1 VLHSYASL
9 SRVALSSPSL
19 LHVPLCHCF
28 IYSSILK
35 FTFLVGIFYAI
46 DSRFRF
52 VFECY
57 WFTFSVLVWVSL
69 VHSHRY
75 VVFSPIFFCSH
86 YLCSFIHSIFA
97 FIGFGRFYL
106 GPFAFTDFT
115 RCLQEVCFL
124 IFDMLYYLYACTAFC
139 MLV

>member
-1 VLHSYASL
+1 MLHWAVSL
-9 SRVALSSPSL
+9 CLLLHCCTCHCATVSFILQFLSSRFWLAFFMPL
-19 LHVPLCHCF
+19 IHVFGSCL
-28 IYSSILK
+28 S
-35 FTFLVGIFYAI
+35 AI
-46 DSRFRF
+46 GSRFRF
-52 VFECY
+52 LFGCH
-57 WFTFSVLVWVSL
+57 WFTLTGTSW
-69 VHSHRY
+69 
-75 VVFSPIFFCSH
+75 FSPIFFCSH